1 MQCSICQVGN
11 PEGAR
16 FCNQCGTFLYTTD
29 HAEFPP
35 RSFDE
40 VLARVQRYLP
50 QGLSKKIL
58 SQRDRIEGERRQVT
72 VMFCD
77 MEGFTALADRLR
89 EEVVYTVMGQIYEI
103 LIAQVHDYEGTINE
117 MTGDGI
123 MALFGAPIAIEDAP
137 QRALW
142 AARSIHQE
150 IAAFNRQREGL
161 EPIRMRIGI
170 HSGPVVVGSLG
181 NDLRVEFKAVGDTVN
196 LASRMETL
204 AKPGTTYV
212 TQEVY
217 KQTREMFEFEN
228 LGKRIIK
235 GKEESIQ
242 VYKVLPGRK
251 DIHRPRLG
259 SERMIFS
266 ELVGRNGKLDKL
278 ELQVAKLINGA
289 GSIINIIGEAGIG
302 KSRLLDE
309 LKRRE
314 VVQRVLLLEGR
325 AISMGRNLSFHPIV
339 DLLKHWSN
347 IRVEDDERVAFTKL
361 DIAIRELFQEQA
373 GEILPFI
380 ATLMGLNLP
389 PHYQERMRGIKGESL
404 EKLIRKNMR
413 ELFTRLSASRP
424 IVIVIDDLHWSDKS
438 SIELLGSL
446 FRLAEKERILFINL
460 FRPADDETVQRILG
474 AIKINHSLYH
484 LEIVLGP
491 LDERKSEILIAN
503 MLNLPGVYHGIVGQ
517 IVRRTGG
524 NPYFIEEVVR
534 SFIDEGVVVV
544 KNGKFEV
551 TAKFSQVTIPNTIN
565 DVLMARI
572 DRLEEET
579 RDLLKM
585 AAVIGRSFFYRVLS
599 ELAKKVRNLDGRLAY
614 LKETQLIMERE
625 RMEELEY
632 LFSHALAQETAYASI
647 LPEKCK
653 ALHMQ
658 VADTIEKVFAEKLH
672 AFYGMLAYHYSR
684 AENLEKAEGAL
695 IKAGEEALKSSASSE
710 ALHYY
715 LEALNLY
722 RKKAGASV
730 DKAKVALLE
739 KNIAIALFNRGQ
751 YEEAVGYFDKA
762 LHYYWNERLEPQHL
776 SISRILSGSLHL
788 IASVWLPF
796 LKFRKIPSDQDQ
808 EAIDLFFKKIKALGI
823 IEPKRYF
830 VESLNF
836 YKRISGFDLSHFELG
851 YGLFVGASSLFS
863 FSGMSFRIS
872 RKILAFVE
880 RQIPRKDIK
889 SYIVYDF
896 SETLLCFLEGNWQ
909 SIKNIDE
916 ELIKDNLNVGE
927 IYLASLNLHWHCIHK
942 LFQGDLATAHRQ
954 VNWLSEIAEVY
965 ENEFSQLLKL
975 LLNTGLLLECRRLKE
990 AVEETTVG
998 IEFAKQNN
1006 FHLALIHFLGCKA
1019 HIHILRGEMDA
1030 ADSALEQ
1037 AEEISREMDTV
1048 PWQLSHFLKGKA
1060 VRSIF
1065 RLQEE
1070 TRNGAQS
1077 GSRRCRAQAR
1087 NDCRA
1092 LLKQTQKVAQH
1103 RTEACRLMGVY
1114 YWLIQKHKR
1123 ALGWWQ
1129 KSIHVGEK
1137 LGARIQLSRTYFE
1150 VGQRLMEPETSHST
1164 LAGRDA
1170 HSYLEK
1176 AEALFNEMDLQ
1187 MDIEGLHR
1195 MVTIPS
1201 K

>member
-1 MQCSICQVGN
+1 MQCSICQFGN

-35 RSFDE
+35 QSFE
-40 VLARVQRYLP
+40 EILARVQRYLP
-50 QGLSKKIL
+50 QGLTKKIL

-89 EEVVYTVMGQIYEI
+89 EEVVYTIMGQIYEI
-103 LIAQVHDYEGTINE
+103 LIRQVHDYEGTINE
-117 MTGDGI
+117 MTGDGV

-142 AARSIHQE
+142 AARAIHRE
-150 IAAFNRQREGL
+150 ITAFNRKREGL
-161 EPIRMRIGI
+161 GPIRMRIGI
-170 HSGPVVVGSLG
+170 HSGPVVVGTLG

-196 LASRMETL
+196 LASRMEGL

-212 TQEVY
+212 TEEVY
-217 KQTREMFEFEN
+217 KQTREIFEFEA
-228 LGKRIIK
+228 LGKKVIK
-235 GKEESIQ
+235 GKGASIP
-242 VYKVLPGRK
+242 VYKVLPARK

-266 ELVGRNGKLDKL
+266 EMVGRQGKLDKL

-289 GSIINIIGEAGIG
+289 GSIVNIIGEAGIG

-309 LKRRE
+309 LKHRE
-314 VVQRVLLLEGR
+314 VVQRVMLLEGR
-325 AISMGRNLSFHPIV
+325 AISMGRNLSFHPII
-339 DLLKHWSN
+339 DLLKHWAH
-347 IRVEDDERVAFTKL
+347 IRGDDEEREAFTRL
-361 DIAIRELFQEQA
+361 DMAIRELFQEQA
-373 GEILPFI
+373 AEILPFV
-380 ATLMGLNLP
+380 ATLMGMNLP
-389 PHYQERMRGIKGESL
+389 SHYQERIKGIEGGSL
-404 EKLIRKNMR
+404 EKLIRKTMR

-424 IVIVIDDLHWSDKS
+424 IVIVIDDLHWADKS
-438 SIELLGSL
+438 SIELLESL
-446 FRLAEKERILFINL
+446 FRLAERERILFINL

-474 AIKINHSLYH
+474 AIKVKHSLYQI
-484 LEIVLGP
+484 EIELGP
-491 LDERKSEILIAN
+491 LDDRKSEMLIAN
-503 MLNLPGVYHGIVGQ
+503 MLNLPAVYHGIVGQ
-517 IVRRTGG
+517 IVLRTGG

-534 SFIDEGVVVV
+534 SFIDEGAVILQG
-544 KNGKFEV
+544 GKFEV
-551 TAKFSQVTIPNTIN
+551 TSKFSQVTIPNTIN

-579 RDLLKM
+579 RDLLKV

-599 ELAKKVRNLDGRLAY
+599 EVAGKVRHLDERLAY
-614 LKETQLIMERE
+614 LKETQLIRERE

-632 LFSHALAQETAYASI
+632 LFSHALAQEAAYASI

-653 ALHMQ
+653 AIHMQ

-722 RKKAGASV
+722 RQKAGASA
-730 DKAKVALLE
+730 DAAKVALLE

-751 YEEAVGYFDKA
+751 YEEAVAYFDKT
-762 LHYYWNERLEPQHL
+762 LHYYWKERLDPQHL
-776 SISRILSGSLHL
+776 SILKFLSGILHL
-788 IASVWLPF
+788 VASVWLPF
-796 LKFRKIPSDQDQ
+796 LKFKQIPSDQDQ

-823 IEPKRYF
+823 IAPKRYF
-830 VESLNF
+830 IESLNF
-836 YKRISGFDLSHFELG
+836 YKRISRFDLSHFEPG

-863 FSGMSFRIS
+863 FSGISFRIS
-872 RKILAFVE
+872 GKILAFVD
-880 RQIPRKDIK
+880 RQIHREDIK

-896 SETLLCFLEGNWQ
+896 AETLHHFLSGNWQ
-909 SIKNIDE
+909 SIKNTDE
-916 ELIKDNLNVGE
+916 ELIRENLDVGE

-942 LFQGDLATAHRQ
+942 QHQGDLAVAHRL
-954 VNWLSEIAEVY
+954 VNWLSEISEVY

-975 LLNTGLLLECRRLKE
+975 MLNTGLLLECRQLKK
-990 AVEETTVG
+990 ALEETKAG
-998 IEFAKQNN
+998 IAFAKQNSFN
-1006 FHLALIHFLGCKA
+1006 LALIHFFGCKA
-1019 HIHILRGEMDA
+1019 HIHILRGEIEA
-1030 ADSALEQ
+1030 ADSALAQ
-1037 AEEISREMDTV
+1037 AEKISHEMDTV
-1048 PWQLSHFLKGKA
+1048 PWQLSHFLTSRA
-1060 VRSIF
+1060 ARSIYN
-1065 RLQEE
+1065 LQEE
-1070 TRNGAQS
+1070 TRNGTQAGAKKS
-1077 GSRRCRAQAR
+1077 RAQALK
-1087 NDCRA
+1087 DCRA
-1092 LLKQTQKVAQH
+1092 LLKLTRKVAQH

-1114 YWLIQKHKR
+1114 CWLTQNPKR
-1123 ALGWWQ
+1123 AFGWWH
-1129 KSIHVGEK
+1129 KSIHAGEK

-1150 VGQRLMEPETSHST
+1150 VGQRLLEPENPYST

-1170 HSYLEK
+1170 QAYLEK
-1176 AEALFNEMDLQ
+1176 ARRLFKDMDLQ
-1187 MDIEGLHR
+1187 MDLEGLHR
-1195 MVTIPS
+1195 MVTAPS